1 MLSKIAPSNVGRVAL
16 THRNHTFESA
26 TKVLLSAPRDVLNN
40 PQVVWRH
47 RLDEDSSPR
56 RKPATCENS
65 NQQRRNRTPIRGSRQ
80 DTGRFACLPTKY
92 CCLPNFGRCG
102 RSQDR
107 VRVNCP
113 LADPFYPAEWMAET
127 HFFAQ
132 LITLL
137 DIDSIGQNWEDR
149 KKHDKC
155 TNVIGQRWSL
165 GRSIEPIEGR
175 TGSSFCRS
183 QGTVQRRRRRRWR
196 PVAPRTRRPRRADEG
211 GPSLPH
217 WPPGNTNG
225 TSRDQTA
232 PRPVCPTSH
241 APSGGRRRNSGRRA
255 LPSPR

>member
-1 MLSKIAPSNVGRVAL
+1 MKIRHLVASQPRVKTQTSKDGIGHRSAAAVRTLAGLHASQPSIAV
-16 THRNHTFESA
+16 F
-26 TKVLLSAPRDVLNN
+26 
-40 PQVVWRH
+40 
-47 RLDEDSSPR
+47 
-56 RKPATCENS
+56 
-65 NQQRRNRTPIRGSRQ
+65 PI
-80 DTGRFACLPTKY
+80 
-92 CCLPNFGRCG
+92 
-102 RSQDR
+102 
-107 VRVNCP
+107 
-113 LADPFYPAEWMAET
+113 LADVVEVKTGSGSTVHWPI
-127 HFFAQ
+127 HFIRLNGWLRHSFVQ

-183 QGTVQRRRRRRWR
+183 QGTVERRRRRRWR

-232 PRPVCPTSH
+232 ARPVCPTSH

>member
-1 MLSKIAPSNVGRVAL
+1 MGGVAL
-16 THRNHTFESA
+16 THRNHTLKSA
-26 TKVLLSAPRDVLNN
+26 PKVLLSAPRDALNN
-40 PQVVWRH
+40 HQVVWRH

-56 RKPATCENS
+56 RKSATCENS
-65 NQQRRNRTPIRGSRQ
+65 NQQRRNRTPIRGRRQ
-80 DTGRFACLPTKY
+80 DTGWFACLPTKY

-107 VRVNCP
+107 SGSTAHWP
-113 LADPFYPAEWMAET
+113 I
-127 HFFAQ
+127 HFIRLNGWLRHSFAQ